1 MEKATNWIKKNI
13 LYFIGSIIGGIGGY
27 VYWYFIGCDSGGC
40 PITASPINSVIWG
53 AMMGSLL
60 LSMFKK
66 EKKDE

>member
-1 MEKATNWIKKNI
+1 MEKVTNWIKKNI

>member
-1 MEKATNWIKKNI
+1 MEKVTKWIKKNI

-66 EKKDE
+66 EQKDE

>member
-1 MEKATNWIKKNI
+1 MEKVTNWIKKNI
-13 LYFIGSIIGGIGGY
+13 LYFIGSILGGIGGY

-40 PITASPINSVIWG
+40 AITASPINSVIWG